1 MLKKI
6 VITII
11 SLLILNIGYVMAE
24 IKDCNE
30 YNKLSKEFLKCQKE
44 NLKSKTDKT
53 TIGKGINKFKSSKTL
68 SDLLKKNWENVFW

>member
-6 VITII
+6 ILTI
-11 SLLILNIGYVMAE
+11 SYLLFLNISFVFAE

-30 YNKLSKEFLKCQKE
+30 YNKLSKEFLKCQRD
-44 NLKSKTDKT
+44 NLKSKTDET

-68 SDLLKKNWENVFW
+68 SDLFKKN